1 MVSEW
6 GYCVAG
12 LILFAANIAAWA
24 GLFYRLPG
32 HWVITAQSAL
42 CAHFFPN
49 TSSGLGLGW
58 GTITMLFILASCA
71 ELAVYA
77 TRRRKE
83 LWQKYRISAETI
95 AGAAV
100 GGVLGAMMGLFLP
113 LIGPLLAVIAAV
125 GGAAL
130 GSGLSTFR
138 EAASAARQQKAPPR
152 PVDLVREARRT
163 AALEIA
169 AQVAIGLT
177 MLLLVS
183 GASFAG

>member
-12 LILFAANIAAWA
+12 LILFAANVAAWA

-58 GTITMLFILASCA
+58 GTITILFLLASSA

-77 TRRRKE
+77 TRRRND

-95 AGAAV
+95 AGAAL
-100 GGVLGAMMGLFLP
+100 GAVLGALLGLFLP
-113 LIGPLLAVIAAV
+113 LIGPLLTAIAAV

-130 GSGLSTFR
+130 GSGIGTFR
-138 EAASAARQQKAPPR
+138 EAARAARGQVASTG

-163 AALEIA
+163 AVLEIA
-169 AQVAIGLT
+169 SQVAIGLT